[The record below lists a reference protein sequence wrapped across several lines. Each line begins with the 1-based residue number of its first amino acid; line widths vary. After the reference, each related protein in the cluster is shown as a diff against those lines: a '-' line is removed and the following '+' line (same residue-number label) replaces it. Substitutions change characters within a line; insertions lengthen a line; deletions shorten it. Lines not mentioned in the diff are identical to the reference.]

1 MFCVAT
7 APTPASVHAQRAATA
22 GDDED
27 IAIPTIPVRA
37 QRAVI
42 DNVIRTHP
50 ARVGRHPARKSGDC
64 NFRPS
69 AGYPAP
75 QPRPGNPTGAQG
87 PTSDRNAGRE
97 SFMTRAERFAAG
109 SVVLGVLVLALKA
122 AAWWLTGSAALYS
135 DALESTVN
143 VAGSLAALIAL
154 HLAAKPAD
162 ANHPYGHDK
171 AEFFAAVI
179 EGVMIVVAALSIFS
193 HAYYTWRAPTPLT
206 TPFLGLAL
214 TALAT
219 VINGGWAAALL
230 RAGRRLRSPALA
242 ADGRHLLGDVVSSVG
257 IIAGVALAVTTG
269 LLELDPLLAAATG
282 VYVLWS
288 GTLVIRSSVGGLM
301 DEAPEQAVLDRVR
314 DLVATHAQ
322 GALEAHD
329 LRMRQAGRLTFLQ
342 FHLVVP
348 GSMTVADSHAIC
360 DRIEEALTAEM
371 PHLVVTIH
379 VEPEAKAKAHGVPV
393 L

>member
-1 MFCVAT
+1 
-7 APTPASVHAQRAATA
+7 
-22 GDDED
+22 
-27 IAIPTIPVRA
+27 
-37 QRAVI
+37 
-42 DNVIRTHP
+42 
-50 ARVGRHPARKSGDC
+50 
-64 NFRPS
+64 
-69 AGYPAP
+69 
-75 QPRPGNPTGAQG
+75 
-87 PTSDRNAGRE
+87 
-97 SFMTRAERFAAG
+97 MTRTERFAAA
-109 SVVLGVLVLALKA
+109 SVALGCLVLALKA

-143 VAGSLAALIAL
+143 VAGAAVALVAL
-154 HLAAKPAD
+154 HMAAKPAD

-179 EGVMIVVAALSIFS
+179 EGVMIVVAALLIFQ
-193 HAYYTWRAPTPLT
+193 HAYASWRAPSPLQTPW
-206 TPFLGLAL
+206 LGLGL
-214 TALAT
+214 TMVAT
-219 VINGGWAAALL
+219 VINGAWAATLIG
-230 RAGRRLRSPALA
+230 AGRGLRSPALG
-242 ADGRHLLGDVVSSVG
+242 ADGRHLASDVVSSVG
-257 IIAGVALAVTTG
+257 IVIGIALAVLTG
-269 LLELDPLLAAATG
+269 LLVLDPLLAAATG

-301 DEAPEQAVLDRVR
+301 DEAPEQAVLDQVR
-314 DLVATHAQ
+314 DLVATHAR

-329 LRMRQAGRLTFLQ
+329 LRMRQGGRLTFLQ

-360 DRIEEALTAEM
+360 DRIEAALTAAI